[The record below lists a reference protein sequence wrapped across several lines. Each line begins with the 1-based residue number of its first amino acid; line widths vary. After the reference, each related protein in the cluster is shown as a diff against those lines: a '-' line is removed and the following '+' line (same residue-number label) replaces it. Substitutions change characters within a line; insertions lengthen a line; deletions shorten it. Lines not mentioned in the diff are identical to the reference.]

1 MGRLRET
8 LEAVHQKGRT
18 AFIPYI
24 TAGDPTLDDT
34 KLFVKTLVEAG
45 ADIIELGLPFSDPIA
60 DGPTNQRAAERA
72 LASGTTVAKIFS
84 LIKELRQEGI
94 HTPIVLFTYFNPVL
108 RPGLRNFAKE
118 AAQAGVTGLLIV
130 DLPPEEATEYK
141 ETFGQEGLETVFL
154 TSPTTSKDRLELIDD
169 STTGFVYY
177 VSRLGVT
184 GKRQA
189 LPETVCQELEVLRKE
204 LDNNVVVGF
213 GISTPEHVRQLA
225 SHADGVVVG
234 SALVRL
240 IADNP
245 PKEAAKELKTLVSS
259 LVAATRWKED

>member
-1 MGRLRET
+1 MSKLGDTLNKLKEEGR
-8 LEAVHQKGRT
+8 A

-24 TAGDPTLDDT
+24 TAGDPTLADT
-34 KLFVKTLVEAG
+34 KLFIRSLVKAG

-72 LASGTTVAKIFS
+72 LEAGTTVAGIFD
-84 LIKELRQEGI
+84 LVKEIRQEGI
-94 HTPIVLFTYFNPVL
+94 NTPIVLFTYFNPVL
-108 RPGLRNFAKE
+108 RPGLDSFAQR
-118 AAQAGVTGLLIV
+118 AAEAGVTGLLIV
-130 DLPPEEATEYK
+130 DLPPEEADEYK
-141 ETFGQEGLETVFL
+141 KAMTAKGLETVFL
-154 TSPTTSKDRLELIDD
+154 TSPTTAKERLRLIDE

-189 LPETVCQELEVLRKE
+189 LPETICQEVEAVRSSM
-204 LDNNVVVGF
+204 NNPVVIGF

-225 SHADGVVVG
+225 PHTDGVVVG
-234 SALVRL
+234 SALVKL

-245 PKEAAKELKTLVSS
+245 PQKAAAKLEELVTS
-259 LVAATRWKED
+259 LVEATRWKR